1 MKHKLVYG
9 LCITIFMLTG
19 AVIASVA
26 LMLFE
31 RQDIALL
38 QQRIGDLSDQNTA
51 LRLQLKEKERT
62 STGQPEAE

>member
-1 MKHKLVYG
+1 MKHKIVYG

-51 LRLQLKEKERT
+51 LRLQLKEKQRT
-62 STGQPEAE
+62 STGQSEAE

>member
-1 MKHKLVYG
+1 MKHKLVFG
-9 LCITIFMLTG
+9 LCITVFMLTG

-38 QQRIGDLSDQNTA
+38 QQRITDLSDENST
-51 LRLQLKEKERT
+51 LRLRLEETK
-62 STGQPEAE
+62 SASFGQPEAE